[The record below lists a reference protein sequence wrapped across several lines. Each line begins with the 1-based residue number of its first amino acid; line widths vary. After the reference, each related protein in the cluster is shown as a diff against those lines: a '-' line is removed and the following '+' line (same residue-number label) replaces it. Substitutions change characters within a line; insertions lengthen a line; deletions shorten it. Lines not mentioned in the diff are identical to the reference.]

1 MSGGAL
7 FVAALCLGC
16 VSLPATAQDL
26 YGGGNWPAMASDR
39 RAAAIGDAITVVI
52 LESAEA
58 SNTTQ
63 SSSSRTTTLGGG
75 LRAGGIDES
84 GQLNLGGGFTGRGE
98 MRRSERLVAQLSVTI
113 ESVLPNGDY
122 RITGKQQLHVNGEN
136 TVIGIR
142 GRIRP
147 ADIASDNSVLSSRI
161 AEAQIDYAGKGF
173 VSRGAKPGL
182 ITRLFNLL
190 GLL

>member
-1 MSGGAL
+1 MRLASILYGVALTGAL
-7 FVAALCLGC
+7 PAA
-16 VSLPATAQDL
+16 AQDL
-26 YGGGNWPAMASDR
+26 YRGGNWSAMASDR

-52 LESAEA
+52 LQSAEA

-63 SSSSRTTTLGGG
+63 SSSRRSTDIGGG
-75 LRAGGIDES
+75 LRAGGVDES
-84 GQLNLGGGFTGRGE
+84 GQLNFGGGFTGRGE
-98 MRRSERLVAQLSVTI
+98 MRRSERLVAQLSVAI
-113 ESVLPNGDY
+113 EEVLPNGDY
-122 RITGKQQLHVNGEN
+122 RIVGRQQLNVNGES
-136 TVIGIR
+136 TVIGVR

-147 ADIASDNSVLSSRI
+147 SDIASDNSILSSRI
-161 AEAQIDYAGKGF
+161 ADAQIDYEGKGF